1 MAPFTGAGDAPRF
14 ELDLDT
20 LISLA
25 IAFCLMPAAQTLA
38 KLSLPEGT
46 PTKYTVLFIWHA
58 YDCLTHF
65 ILEASYLYHCFFSYT
80 QLPAPTED
88 FPHPASRSGPS
99 PPVLYNRADRQYG
112 PFYGHGPMARL
123 WQEYAKADKRWGG
136 ADLNVISLEILTCF
150 LMAPL
155 AVLVCYD
162 ISRAMNAADEQSKNA
177 AKARIWL
184 TAIFIA
190 TSELY
195 GGFMT
200 FAPEWLSGNTMLTT
214 DDPVFFWLHLVFF
227 NTIWVYVPLWV
238 LFEGYKEIYA
248 AFTSSATVAKK
259 TS

>member
-1 MAPFTGAGDAPRF
+1 MTGTGLAAPRF

-20 LISLA
+20 IISLA
-25 IAFCLMPAAQTLA
+25 IAFCLMPAAQILA
-38 KLSLPEGT
+38 TFSLPKGT
-46 PTKYTVLFIWHA
+46 PFKYKALFIWHA
-58 YDCLTHF
+58 YDFLTHF

-88 FPHPASRSGPS
+88 FPHPASRLEPS
-99 PPVLYNRADRQYG
+99 PPVLYNRVDRQYG
-112 PFYGHGPMARL
+112 PSHGHGPMARL

-155 AVLVCYD
+155 AVVVCYQ
-162 ISRAMNAADEQSKNA
+162 ISRAMNAGDEQSKNV
-177 AKARIWL
+177 AKARLWF
-184 TAIFIA
+184 TAIFVA

-214 DDPVFFWLHLVFF
+214 NDPVFLWLHLVFF
-227 NTIWVYVPLWV
+227 NTIWVYIPFWV
-238 LFEGYKEIYA
+238 LFEGYREISTA
-248 AFTSSATVAKK
+248 MTSSIPPTKK
-259 TS
+259 KS

>member
-1 MAPFTGAGDAPRF
+1 MAAAALAAPRF

-20 LISLA
+20 IISLA

-38 KLSLPEGT
+38 TFSLPKST
-46 PTKYTVLFIWHA
+46 PIKYKALFIWHA
-58 YDCLTHF
+58 YDFLTHF

-80 QLPAPTED
+80 QLPVPTED
-88 FPHPASRSGPS
+88 FPHPASSREHSS
-99 PPVLYNRADRQYG
+99 PVLYNHVDRQYG
-112 PFYGHGPMARL
+112 PSYGHGPMARL

-155 AVLVCYD
+155 AVFVCYQ
-162 ISRAMNAADEQSKNA
+162 ISRAMNASDEHSKSV
-177 AKARIWL
+177 AKARLWF

-227 NTIWVYVPLWV
+227 NTIWVYIPFWV
-238 LFEGYKEIYA
+238 LFEAYREISTA
-248 AFTSSATVAKK
+248 MTSSVSPTKK
-259 TS
+259 NS